1 MEEDKLK
8 RLIVSSANS
17 YELVQKLKRLKNGGS
32 YSIRTECSSIPI
44 GKLMYIII
52 DRSKNGYKYHQI
64 AEEILD
70 M

>member
-32 YSIRTECSSIPI
+32 YRIRTDRSSVSI
-44 GKLMYIII
+44 GKLMCIIVN
-52 DRSKNGYKYHQI
+52 RSKHGYKYHQI
-64 AEEILD
+64 AEEI
-70 M
+70 MNM